1 MSRQATKQQILEATI
16 SAIEKHGIQNLTT
29 RAIAHEAGVNNAAL
43 HYYYGTKENLIAE
56 ALALT
61 LDHMMEDTDEIL
73 SRSEDIRSRLRA
85 LFEYLI
91 DGILRFP
98 NLIRAHLSGPLMEG
112 ERESPFYSML
122 DSWLERTGSELE
134 RVLPP
139 EREDIIRMS
148 LHTAI
153 SAVLVAGLMPGTAQG
168 PSHMEL
174 QNERFRSRYVEYLVD
189 IILYGSKE

>member
-1 MSRQATKQQILEATI
+1 MTQQATKQQILEATI
-16 SAIEKHGIQNLTT
+16 TAIEKHGIQNLTT
-29 RAIAHEAGVNNAAL
+29 RAIADEAGVNNAAL

-73 SRSEDIRSRLRA
+73 SRDEDIRKRLLA

-112 ERESPFYSML
+112 ERDSPFYRML
-122 DSWLERTGSELE
+122 DSWLERTGSEL
-134 RVLPP
+134 RHVLPAGQ
-139 EREDIIRMS
+139 DDTVHFS

-153 SAVLVAGLMPGTAQG
+153 SALLVAGLMPGTMQG
-168 PSHMEL
+168 PSHLDL
-174 QNERFRSRYVEYLVD
+174 QNEDFRSRYVEYLVNT
-189 IILYGSKE
+189 ILHGSKE

>member
-1 MSRQATKQQILEATI
+1 MSGQATKQQILEATI
-16 SAIEKHGIQNLTT
+16 TAIEKHGMQNLTT

-73 SRSEDIRSRLRA
+73 SRNEDIRSRLRA

-112 ERESPFYSML
+112 ERDSPIYRML

-139 EREDIIRMS
+139 EQEDTIRIS

-168 PSHMEL
+168 PSHLDL
-174 QNERFRSRYVEYLVD
+174 QNESFRSRYVEYLVD

>member
-1 MSRQATKQQILEATI
+1 MSRQATKRQILEATI
-16 SAIEKHGIQNLTT
+16 SAIEKYGMQNLTT

-43 HYYYGTKENLIAE
+43 HYYYGTKENLIAQ

-73 SRSEDIRSRLRA
+73 SRTEAIRSRLRA

-91 DGILRFP
+91 DGIHRYP
-98 NLIRAHLSGPLMEG
+98 NLIRAHLSGPLMKG
-112 ERESPFYSML
+112 ERESPFYGML

-139 EREDIIRMS
+139 EREDIIRIS

-153 SAVLVAGLMPGTAQG
+153 SAVLVAGLMPGSAQG
-168 PSHMEL
+168 PSHMDL
-174 QNERFRSRYVEYLVD
+174 QDERFRSRYVEYLVD